1 MTGIKTAPKLHCLAI
16 REFFC
21 EKISVKGFN
30 YTIFPYLCMTKK
42 LKSNFLKL

>member
-1 MTGIKTAPKLHCLAI
+1 MIGIKTALKLYCLAI

-30 YTIFPYLCMTKK
+30 QIIFAYLCMTKK

>member
-1 MTGIKTAPKLHCLAI
+1 MTGIKTALKLHCLSI

-30 YTIFPYLCMTKK
+30 QIIFAYLCLTKI
-42 LKSNFLKL
+42 LKCNFLKL